1 MKKIFKLRLIFLFLA
16 MSLQFSC
23 SNYLELLPTSGL
35 VREEFWKTKSD
46 VEAVLMGAYQKMASM
61 NGSLFTYGEA
71 RGDMVKADIN
81 WNGDERKLMESN
93 ITADNSFC
101 SWASFYAAINYCNDV
116 IKNAPEVQKID
127 NTFTDFQLQ
136 SILAEAHFI
145 RSLSYFYL
153 VRIFKDVP
161 LVLEPSET
169 DNSDFYIPKT
179 DGDAILVEMLKYLN
193 EYRTYASDKY
203 ETTEEELGRATKSSF
218 DALIADI
225 CLWRFDYPGCIVA
238 CDRIMANPKF
248 KLLSGTVWFEL
259 FYPGNSK
266 EGIFEIQFSDLN
278 GQRNST
284 YGLTN
289 QRAYQYLPS
298 QRAIDLFAAK
308 NSSEGT
314 RGEEKSIAIISE
326 DNYII
331 WKYVGR
337 SPDGKGVRDGS
348 IQNSCNWIV
357 YRLADI
363 YLMKAEALSQTGS
376 YPEAA
381 DLLNQIRQRANMNT
395 VPIGNSA
402 DAYEDA
408 IMDERALELAFEGKR
423 WFDLLRMGRR
433 NNFRRKD
440 KLIDLIIANVP
451 STQKRILSARL
462 TNPLGW
468 YLPIAKSEME
478 RNKNLVQNSYYIY

>member
-1 MKKIFKLRLIFLFLA
+1 

-23 SNYLELLPTSGL
+23 SNYLELIPTSGL

-46 VEAVLMGAYQKMASM
+46 VQAVLMGAYQKLAST

-71 RGDMVKADIN
+71 RGDMVKADVN

-93 ITADNSFC
+93 ITTDNSFC
-101 SWASFYAAINYCNDV
+101 NWASFYAAINYCNDV
-116 IKNAPEVQKID
+116 IKNAPEVKKID

-136 SILAEAHFI
+136 SLLAEAHFV

-161 LVLEPSET
+161 LVLQPSET

-179 DGDAILVEMLKYLN
+179 DGDEILVEMLKYLN
-193 EYRTYASDKY
+193 EYRPYASDEY
-203 ETTEEELGRATKSSF
+203 NTTADEKGRATKSSF

-225 CLWRFDYPGCIVA
+225 CLWRFDYTGCIEA
-238 CDRIMANPKF
+238 CDRIMANPKYL
-248 KLLSGTVWFEL
+248 LLSGTVWFEL
-259 FYPGNSK
+259 FNPGNSR
-266 EGIFEIQFSDLN
+266 EGIFEIQFSELN
-278 GQRNST
+278 GQKNST
-284 YGLTN
+284 YGMTN
-289 QRAYQYLPS
+289 RTAYQYFPS
-298 QRAIDLFAAK
+298 QRAIELFAKKYAV
-308 NSSEGT
+308 EVT
-314 RGEEKSIAIISE
+314 RGEDKSIAIISE

-331 WKYVGR
+331 WKYVGNN
-337 SPDGKGVRDGS
+337 PDGKQVRSGNNQS
-348 IQNSCNWIV
+348 SCNWIV

-363 YLMKAEALSQTGS
+363 YLMKAEALSQIGS
-376 YPEAA
+376 YTEAA
-381 DLLNQIRQRANMNT
+381 DLLNKIRQRANMNT
-395 VPIGNSA
+395 VALGNSA

-408 IMDERALELAFEGKR
+408 IMDERAVELAFEGKR

-433 NNFRRKD
+433 NNFKRKG
-440 KLIDLIIANVP
+440 KLIDLIVANVP

-478 RNKNLVQNSYYIY
+478 RNKNLVQNPYYIN